1 MKEVASK
8 NGSVEKALQVIECF
22 DLKSPSLTLDEL
34 SKKTGFSKPT
44 VFRMISS
51 LEKFGYLKR
60 INEDGQM
67 KFQLGMA
74 FLEKSYIVNSH
85 FDIRELAKQEML
97 SLRNET
103 GLSVQLAIRD
113 GNEAIYIEQFEALT
127 AFRVFPQVGRRVPL
141 YAAACPRVLL
151 AYIRSEEQKAI
162 LDSYTYMA
170 FTPHTKINYEL
181 IFSDLNSIR
190 EKGFAVSKG
199 ELHEGTAAI
208 AVPIFDI
215 NHNVIAALSVIGLD
229 REFDKRLG
237 EHIAKLQERAEKIQQ
252 KMW

>member
-1 MKEVASK
+1 MREVASK

-22 DLKSPSLTLDEL
+22 DLKNPSLTLDEL
-34 SKKTGFSKPT
+34 SKKSGFSKPT

-51 LEKFGYLKR
+51 LEKFRYIKR
-60 INEDGQM
+60 VNQDGQL

-74 FLEKSYIVNSH
+74 FLEKSQIVNSH

-97 SLRNET
+97 LLRNET

-113 GNEAIYIEQFEALT
+113 GNEAVYIEQFEALS

-151 AYIRSEEQKAI
+151 AFIRDEEQKAI
-162 LDSYTYMA
+162 LDSYTYTP
-170 FTPHTKINYEL
+170 FTPHTKINYDM
-181 IFSDLNSIR
+181 IFSELEDIR
-190 EKGFAVSKG
+190 EKGYAVSKG

-215 NHNVIAALSVIGLD
+215 NNNVMAALSVIGID
-229 REFDKRLG
+229 REFNNQLESHVARLKDCARNIH
-237 EHIAKLQERAEKIQQ
+237 EKLH
-252 KMW
+252 